1 MTAESICFQLL
12 AKSLTEIIW
21 DEELQSDSLV
31 VQRKTAGDDQP
42 ERPDEKGIPALTET
56 PLQENGSHRQPLQP
70 LKNDFVVHDF
80 VKLLRVGIN
89 NAQVFSKFGFLF
101 HDLRVNRPGF
111 STCDFFSPTP
121 IFPRSLGP

>member
-31 VQRKTAGDDQP
+31 VQRKTAEDGQP
-42 ERPDEKGIPALTET
+42 ERPDEKGIPALIET
-56 PLQENGSHRQPLQP
+56 PLQENGSHRQALQP
-70 LKNDFVVHDF
+70 PKNDFVVHDF

-89 NAQVFSKFGFLF
+89 NTQVFPNFDFLF
-101 HDLRVNRPGF
+101 HELRVSRPA
-111 STCDFFSPTP
+111 SPTCDSF
-121 IFPRSLGP
+121 